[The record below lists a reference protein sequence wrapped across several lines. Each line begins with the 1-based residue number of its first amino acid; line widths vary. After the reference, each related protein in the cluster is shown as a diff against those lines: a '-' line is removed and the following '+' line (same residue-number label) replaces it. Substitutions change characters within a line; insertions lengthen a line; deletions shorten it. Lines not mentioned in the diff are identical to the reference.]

1 MAFFDG
7 DFFKGRFRKSAFFGG
22 TFFQNSFFDDT
33 TIAHGLTGGTIDPS
47 AITVVCNRTITGTFD
62 NANTIVTINGTD
74 ATTSGVASV
83 GKDLNVTIAE
93 VVNLGDVLA
102 ITFIPSEIN
111 NVGEL
116 TNEPILNNVVQI
128 MALNPK
134 LWDKLKPK
142 PKKTRKKKEK

>member
-1 MAFFDG
+1 MSFYG
-7 DFFKGRFRKSAFFGG
+7 SDFFAQKHFKSEFYGSDFH
-22 TFFQNSFFDDT
+22 QNSFFDDT

-47 AITVVCNRTITGTFD
+47 FITVVCNRTITGTFD

-116 TNEPILNNVVQI
+116 TNEPILNNVV
-128 MALNPK
+128 
-134 LWDKLKPK
+134 
-142 PKKTRKKKEK
+142 